1 MTFLLWTLVILIT
14 LALALLI
21 YFLFFILLPSIQ
33 GNNTDANDSVLSD
46 PVFSDIER
54 NYVIAKDDDVPES
67 EKKAFVMCSSSK
79 TFNCEKNTFNEGQS
93 CLLVN
98 SIFGSGNDC
107 KFSCLGLGDCVKA
120 CPQNA
125 IFIENNTAVVSNLC
139 IGCGLCIPAC
149 PKGVIKLINKTSKT
163 QTVCCNKNAEDALT
177 TCSGYKKDENVQRTD
192 KKGFKIWVQCYKILK
207 LNKKN
212 R

>member
-33 GNNTDANDSVLSD
+33 GNNEINDD
-46 PVFSDIER
+46 PVFSNIER
-54 NYVIAKDDDVPES
+54 NYVIAKEDEVPES
-67 EKKAFVMCSSSK
+67 EKKAFVMCSASK
-79 TFNCEKNTFNEGQS
+79 SFNCEKNTFNEGQS

-98 SIFGSGNDC
+98 SVFGSGNDC

-125 IFIENNTAVVSNLC
+125 IYIKNNTAVVSNLC
-139 IGCGLCIPAC
+139 IGCGLCITAC
-149 PKGVIKLINKTSKT
+149 PKGVIKMINKTSKT
-163 QTVCCNKNAEDALT
+163 QTACCNKDSDDPLT
-177 TCSGYKKDENVQRTD
+177 SCSNYKKDENVERTD
-192 KKGFKIWVQCYKILK
+192 KKGFKIWVQCYKMLG

-212 R
+212 